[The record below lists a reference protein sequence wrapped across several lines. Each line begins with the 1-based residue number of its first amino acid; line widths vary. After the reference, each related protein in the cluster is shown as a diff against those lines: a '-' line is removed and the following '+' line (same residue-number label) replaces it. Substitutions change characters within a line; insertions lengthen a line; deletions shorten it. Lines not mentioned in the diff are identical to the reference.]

1 MTYDPLM
8 TTLPRH
14 DGAPI
19 RLHLVLRWAWAVVW
33 AAVTVPV
40 VRTGLAQ
47 GRLGVVGAGCAV
59 AACAGLTT
67 AWFRSFD
74 LVARGRHLPDRLGA
88 WALAAGT
95 SATAG
100 TVALLGASGTQMVVL
115 LVVTAAFALPWQAST
130 PVTVALC
137 TLLLLAARTCPSW
150 REAGEA
156 ALPTLGGGT
165 ACVLARRNMEQ
176 RRETRLLERRNHE
189 LGINEERNR
198 MARDLHD
205 VLGHSLTVIALKSEL
220 AGRLV
225 EAAPA
230 QARQEIDDVQ
240 SLART
245 ALADVR
251 ATVNNYRELSLAGE
265 LARAATTLDAAGV
278 RAHLPVTTDVVSP
291 ELQELF
297 AWVVREGVTNVV
309 RHAHATR
316 CRVSLAADA
325 IEVVDDGVGLDG
337 PTDGHGLEGLRHRC
351 ETNDAELA
359 VGPGPGG
366 TGTLL
371 RVSAHRRPA
380 LPATPPGDAAGEAP

>member
-33 AAVTVPV
+33 VVVTVPV

-115 LVVTAAFALPWQAST
+115 LVVTVAFALPWQAST

-137 TLLLLAARTCPSW
+137 ALLLLAARTCPSW

-230 QARQEIDDVQ
+230 QARQESDDVQ

-245 ALADVR
+245 A
-251 ATVNNYRELSLAGE
+251 

-316 CRVSLAADA
+316 CRVRLAADA
-325 IEVVDDGVGLDG
+325 IEVVDDGVGPGG

-371 RVSAHRRPA
+371 RVTAHRRPA
-380 LPATPPGDAAGEAP
+380 LPATPPGDAAREAP

>member
-33 AAVTVPV
+33 VVVTVPV

-100 TVALLGASGTQMVVL
+100 TVALLGASGVQMVVL

-137 TLLLLAARTCPSW
+137 ALLLLAARTCPSW

-165 ACVLARRNMEQ
+165 ACVLARCNMEQ

-316 CRVSLAADA
+316 CRVRLAADA
-325 IEVVDDGVGLDG
+325 IEVVDDGVGLGG

-371 RVSAHRRPA
+371 RVTAHRRPA
-380 LPATPPGDAAGEAP
+380 LPATPPGDAAREAP